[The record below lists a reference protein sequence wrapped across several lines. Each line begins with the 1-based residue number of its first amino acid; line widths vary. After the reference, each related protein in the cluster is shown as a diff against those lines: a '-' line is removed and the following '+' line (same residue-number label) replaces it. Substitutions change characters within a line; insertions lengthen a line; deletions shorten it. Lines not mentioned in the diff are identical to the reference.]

1 MINIVQ
7 LWQLAVPLQR
17 QRVVFEQKSY
27 RCDLK
32 RAAQF
37 PVVMTYTFHK
47 PLKSSK
53 NLKGQLGPPVNHVT
67 FFDQKRSVE
76 AACESTDVF
85 CTKRG
90 QLEPGRFVKC
100 TQVDSRAE
108 RRWREVRR

>member
-32 RAAQF
+32 RSAQF

-47 PLKSSK
+47 LLKSSK
-53 NLKGQLGPPVNHVT
+53 HLKGQLGPPVNQLT
-67 FFDQKRSVE
+67 FF
-76 AACESTDVF
+76 
-85 CTKRG
+85 CTMRG
-90 QLEPGRFVKC
+90 QLEPRAPGRFVKC
-100 TQVDSRAE
+100 TQVDSQAE
-108 RRWREVRR
+108 RRRGEVRR

>member
-32 RAAQF
+32 RSAQF

-47 PLKSSK
+47 LLKSSK
-53 NLKGQLGPPVNHVT
+53 HLKGQLGPPVNHVT
-67 FFDQKRSVE
+67 FLDQRRSVE
-76 AACESTDVF
+76 AACKSTDVF
-85 CTKRG
+85 
-90 QLEPGRFVKC
+90 LHH
-100 TQVDSRAE
+100 E
-108 RRWREVRR
+108 RSVGAP